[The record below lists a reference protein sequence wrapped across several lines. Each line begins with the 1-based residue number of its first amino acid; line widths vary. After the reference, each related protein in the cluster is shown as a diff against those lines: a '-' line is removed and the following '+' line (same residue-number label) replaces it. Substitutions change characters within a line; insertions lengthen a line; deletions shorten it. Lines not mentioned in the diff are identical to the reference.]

1 MEESKK
7 KKKPEEQIQE
17 AESDLP
23 EALLEYHIAAKEA
36 AIARVLFH
44 LKELEENIKENIKK
58 NVVLNEEQKVLI
70 RCLVRQI
77 EEKEKKR
84 DEKEVVT
91 RDDVEESLKAVFQ
104 FVKDKEQLLQDLH
117 SQIEETKK
125 KIAEKQRERDY
136 WLEYKNVGSK
146 IHAERISSLEK
157 DIADVKYELERT
169 EEYYSEALKVVREEN
184 QKMFD
189 RHMKL
194 LSEDALKNAVGYLD
208 KNCCREIEENE
219 WLKEEVKIYRK
230 EERDLKA
237 SVQLLEEENTS
248 LVATLIDIKLQHLR
262 VSGHLFHTKG
272 AGLQELPK
280 DEMKR
285 ENRKYAAKTDE
296 KILRSAF
303 PKIWSKTNYK
313 KPPDSDEKL
322 QKKFFTPALDRLL
335 YEDEEEFQAYS
346 KLGPLKRKLL
356 VVGKAVPTCK
366 ETEEM
371 PSGSHREEDIP
382 IYLSVSV
389 LQCKHF
395 WFSKRAQL
403 FHASRCLF
411 GLQVSSTGLWAPL
424 TKLLEAGITSR
435 QVQTCTFWERRV
447 KRLVLQHLFLFGC
460 FL

>member
-7 KKKPEEQIQE
+7 KKKPEEQIQDP
-17 AESDLP
+17 ESDLP

-44 LKELEENIKENIKK
+44 LEELEEKIKENIKK

-70 RCLVRQI
+70 RRLVRQI

-104 FVKDKEQLLQDLH
+104 FVKDKEQLLQDLR

-125 KIAEKQRERDY
+125 KIVEKQRERDY

-194 LSEDALKNAVGYLD
+194 LSEEALKNAVGYLD
-208 KNCCREIEENE
+208 KNCRREIEENE

-237 SVQLLEEENTS
+237 FVQLLEEENTS
-248 LVATLIDIKLQHLR
+248 LVAKLIDIKVQHLR

-280 DEMKR
+280 DEIKR
-285 ENRKYAAKTDE
+285 ENRKYAVKTHG
-296 KILRSAF
+296 KSLRSAF
-303 PKIWSKTNYK
+303 PKIRYDK

-322 QKKFFTPALDRLL
+322 QKKFFTPAPDRLL
-335 YEDEEEFQAYS
+335 YEYEEEFQAYS

-371 PSGSHREEDIP
+371 PSGSHREEGTVGKSDGHITAKM
-382 IYLSVSV
+382 I
-389 LQCKHF
+389 K
-395 WFSKRAQL
+395 AL
-403 FHASRCLF
+403 F
-411 GLQVSSTGLWAPL
+411 
-424 TKLLEAGITSR
+424 KEND
-435 QVQTCTFWERRV
+435 EN
-447 KRLVLQHLFLFGC
+447 
-460 FL
+460 

>member
-1 MEESKK
+1 MEETKK
-7 KKKPEEQIQE
+7 KKKPEEQVQE
-17 AESDLP
+17 PESDLP

-36 AIARVLFH
+36 AIAWVLFH
-44 LKELEENIKENIKK
+44 LKGLEEKIKEDIKK
-58 NVVLNEEQKVLI
+58 NVVLKEEQKVLI
-70 RCLVRQI
+70 RSLVRQI

-117 SQIEETKK
+117 FQIEETKK
-125 KIAEKQRERDY
+125 KIVEKQRERDY

-194 LSEDALKNAVGYLD
+194 LSEEALKNAVGYLD
-208 KNCCREIEENE
+208 KNCRREIEENE

-230 EERDLKA
+230 EEKDLKA

-248 LVATLIDIKLQHLR
+248 LVAKLIDIKLQHLR
-262 VSGHLFHTKG
+262 ASGHLFHTKG
-272 AGLQELPK
+272 VGLQELPK

-285 ENRKYAAKTDE
+285 EKRKYTAKTDG
-296 KILRSAF
+296 KSLRSAI
-303 PKIWSKTNYK
+303 PKIRSKTDYK

-322 QKKFFTPALDRLL
+322 RKKFFTPALDSLL
-335 YEDEEEFQAYS
+335 YEEEEFQAYS

-356 VVGKAVPTCK
+356 VVGKAVSTCK

-371 PSGSHREEDIP
+371 PSWSHREGGTVGKSDGRITAKM
-382 IYLSVSV
+382 I
-389 LQCKHF
+389 K
-395 WFSKRAQL
+395 AL
-403 FHASRCLF
+403 F
-411 GLQVSSTGLWAPL
+411 
-424 TKLLEAGITSR
+424 KEND
-435 QVQTCTFWERRV
+435 EN
-447 KRLVLQHLFLFGC
+447 
-460 FL
+460 